1 MGQDRDVTFTYT
13 ATDNDTGVSE
23 PKTIT
28 ITVTGSND
36 APVAKDA
43 TETTEEN
50 TVLNGNVPAATD
62 VDGTVESYQLVDDVT
77 DSLTFNDDGSYVQ
90 GSDFDDLPVGQDR
103 DDLHIHRDRQRQS
116 EPKTITITVTAATT
130 RQWQKTRTEENT
142 VLNGNVPAATDVD
155 GTVES
160 YQLVDDVTEGSL
172 TFNDDGSYTFTPG
185 SDFDDLPVGQDRDV
199 TFTYT
204 ATDNDTGVSE
214 PKTITITVTGSND
227 APVAKDATE
236 TTEENTVLNGNVPAA
251 TDVDGTVESYQLVD
265 DVTEGSLTFNDDG
278 SYTFT
283 PGSDFDDLPVGQDR
297 DVTFTYTATDNDT
310 GVSEPKTIT
319 ITVTGSNDA
328 PVAKDATE
336 TTEENTVLN
345 GNVPAAT
352 DVDGT
357 VESYQLVDDVT
368 EGSLTF
374 NDDGSYTFTQA
385 ATSMTCQWVKIET

>member
-43 TETTEEN
+43 TET
-50 TVLNGNVPAATD
+50 
-62 VDGTVESYQLVDDVT
+62 
-77 DSLTFNDDGSYVQ
+77 
-90 GSDFDDLPVGQDR
+90 
-103 DDLHIHRDRQRQS
+103 
-116 EPKTITITVTAATT
+116 
-130 RQWQKTRTEENT
+130 TEENT

-357 VESYQLVDDVT
+357 VESYQLVECDRRQLDV
-368 EGSLTF
+368 
-374 NDDGSYTFTQA
+374 QR
-385 ATSMTCQWVKIET
+385 

>member
-1 MGQDRDVTFTYT
+1 M
-13 ATDNDTGVSE
+13 
-23 PKTIT
+23 
-28 ITVTGSND
+28 
-36 APVAKDA
+36 
-43 TETTEEN
+43 
-50 TVLNGNVPAATD
+50 
-62 VDGTVESYQLVDDVT
+62 
-77 DSLTFNDDGSYVQ
+77 
-90 GSDFDDLPVGQDR
+90 
-103 DDLHIHRDRQRQS
+103 
-116 EPKTITITVTAATT
+116 
-130 RQWQKTRTEENT
+130 
-142 VLNGNVPAATDVD
+142 PAATDVD

-328 PVAKDATE
+328 PVAKTRLKRPKK
-336 TTEENTVLN
+336 TR
-345 GNVPAAT
+345 
-352 DVDGT
+352 
-357 VESYQLVDDVT
+357 Y
-368 EGSLTF
+368 
-374 NDDGSYTFTQA
+374 
-385 ATSMTCQWVKIET
+385 